1 MLIINWELRKTRKV
15 MYYGFKKYLGMKI
28 AAAAP
33 VACLSHPLDFS
44 YQFWPGLAGVSGPI
58 TQPVAWLPVYTG
70 HSSVAW
76 SNITFTAQAL
86 GPVQYLTFLH

>member
-1 MLIINWELRKTRKV
+1 
-15 MYYGFKKYLGMKI
+15 MYNGFKKYLGMKI

-44 YQFWPGLAGVSGPI
+44 YQLWPGLAGVSGPI

-70 HSSVAW
+70 HSSAAW